1 MIDNFLNL
9 LKINRFFKGKR
20 IIASLVLFFII
31 IKSFSVHF
39 TEDI

>member
-9 LKINRFFKGKR
+9 LKINRFLR
-20 IIASLVLFFII
+20 ENALLLVLYFFKII